1 MRRLRSRGV
10 SNYHLHGPPSSFIF
24 RRNMSLSL
32 LFLPLFAT
40 FPRLK
45 KGPAFSSVSSNDSPF
60 SLTQPFCNGVD
71 QESHLMK
78 CGHLHLES
86 WNCHSYKTLSE
97 SQPLCTPFLIC
108 KMKELNLFHDLL
120 KWPQKAHLN
129 FWFLHDFLWFPAQ
142 FRTQLLFNGP

>member
-1 MRRLRSRGV
+1 
-10 SNYHLHGPPSSFIF
+10 
-24 RRNMSLSL
+24 MSLSL

-86 WNCHSYKTLSE
+86 WIVIVTKL
-97 SQPLCTPFLIC
+97 
-108 KMKELNLFHDLL
+108 
-120 KWPQKAHLN
+120 
-129 FWFLHDFLWFPAQ
+129 
-142 FRTQLLFNGP
+142 